1 MGRFIAQGPKRPRGE
16 SKGRGIVVAILA
28 SAAAVALG
36 ASGAGV
42 TFAFLN
48 ASATVTQATVKAGTF
63 GIRIGDG
70 TAAALPAKKL
80 SPASPATWAF
90 TVTNTGDAPAD
101 LAARIAAPGGPAY
114 AASARASLTPVENAS
129 ACTTGLA
136 STSSL
141 NGYTNP
147 ALGSLA
153 AGETKT
159 YCLVVS
165 LPNPTPAAGSGSAH
179 SFTLTVDAVQKGA

>member
-1 MGRFIAQGPKRPRGE
+1 M
-16 SKGRGIVVAILA
+16 
-28 SAAAVALG
+28 ALG
-36 ASGAGV
+36 VSGAGV

-48 ASATVTQATVKAGTF
+48 ASAPVAQGTVQSAGF

-70 TAAALPAKKL
+70 ASAALPTKNL

-90 TVTNTGDAPAD
+90 PVTNTGAAPAD

-114 AASARASLTPVENAS
+114 ATSARGSLTEVAS
-129 ACTTGLA
+129 EAACTTALA
-136 STSSL
+136 GTAAL
-141 NGYTNP
+141 NGYAKP

-159 YCLVVS
+159 FCLVVS
-165 LPNPTPAAGSGSAH
+165 LPNPLPANGSGSAH
-179 SFTLTVDAVQKGA
+179 SFTLTIDAVQKGA